1 MVLSMPAFSLSIF
14 SLPLWEKGFD
24 GFRLNN
30 IKSSLN
36 KHFNYEHFILLNYEH
51 LIRQRFDNQPDV

>member
-1 MVLSMPAFSLSIF
+1 MVLLMPTLMPTFSLSIF
-14 SLPLWEKGFD
+14 SLPIWKEGFD

-30 IKSSLN
+30 IKSSRN
-36 KHFNYEHFILLNYEH
+36 KHFNYEH